1 MPWLDTRYFRGLAA
15 VLAVIVA
22 IVHLYWALPELL
34 LQLRFGILHDP
45 RPIAFV
51 LLALAI
57 LTGVLYL
64 AFGGAPRPAYLA
76 GIVLMI
82 LLLVGYVAWH
92 SLLSHGGFWPGRP
105 ATATHEGPLLGYVL
119 DHLRIDRT
127 ALVSKTAEFALLVVL
142 VLLVRRDDEA

>member
-1 MPWLDTRYFRGLAA
+1 MPWLDTRYLRGLAA

-22 IVHLYWALPELL
+22 IVHLYWALPELI

-64 AFGGAPRPAYLA
+64 AFGGDPTPAYLG
-76 GIVLMI
+76 GIGLMV

-105 ATATHEGPLLGYVL
+105 ATGTHEGPLLGYVL
-119 DHLRIDRT
+119 DHLRIDRA
-127 ALVSKTAEFALLVVL
+127 ALVSKSAEFLLLVVL
-142 VLLVRRDDEA
+142 VLLVRREEAN